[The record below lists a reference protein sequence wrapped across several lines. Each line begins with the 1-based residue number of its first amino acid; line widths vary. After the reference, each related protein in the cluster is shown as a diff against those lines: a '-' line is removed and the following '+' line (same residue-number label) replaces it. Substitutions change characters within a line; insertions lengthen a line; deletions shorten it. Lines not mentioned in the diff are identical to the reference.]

1 MDKGM
6 QTDMILIDFQKAF
19 GTLDHNI
26 FLEKMTCLGFK
37 TPVIKWFELYL
48 ANRKLII
55 SMDVEPGIWAVV
67 SLRGL
72 FGTTP
77 VFNTY

>member
-1 MDKGM
+1 M

-55 SMDVEPGIWAVV
+55 SMNVEPGI
-67 SLRGL
+67 
-72 FGTTP
+72 
-77 VFNTY
+77 